1 MSNGIYNYARYM
13 LSTANLDWRAADM
26 VLTAWSGTPTFNPQ
40 HRVVADLVAVVGAAN
55 KLGDSLPIV
64 DSTVD
69 PEGYNQTSA
78 VVIQGVAVSKQVN
91 YFTMSL
97 RAGVPEQSELLLF
110 VDTASGLPFVS
121 NNLEIVVIPDWA
133 ENRGWFRA

>member
-1 MSNGIYNYARYM
+1 VSNQIYDFARYL
-13 LSTANLDWRAADM
+13 LSTGNLDWRAADM
-26 VLTAWSGTPTFNPQ
+26 VLTAWSGVPTFSPV
-40 HRVVADLVAVVGAAN
+40 HRVVGDLVIAVGAAN

-78 VVIQGVAVSKQVN
+78 VVIPDVAVSKQVT

-97 RAGVPEQSELLLF
+97 RHAVPEQSELLLF

-121 NNLEIVVIPDWA
+121 NNLDIVVIPDWA
-133 ENRGWFRA
+133 EARGWFRA

>member
-1 MSNGIYNYARYM
+1 MSNGIYNFARYM
-13 LSTANLDWRAADM
+13 LSTGNLDWRAADM
-26 VLTAWSGTPTFNPQ
+26 VLTAWSGVPTFNPV
-40 HRVVADLVAVVGAAN
+40 HRIVGDLSVAVGAAN

-69 PEGYNQTSA
+69 SEGYNQTSA
-78 VVIQGVAVSKQVN
+78 VVIQGVAASKQVT

-97 RAGVPEQSELLLF
+97 RNAVPDQSELLLF
-110 VDTASGLPFVS
+110 VDTADGLPFVS

-133 ENRGWFRA
+133 EARGWFRA